1 MNKYLIYDTETK
13 NKNPESL
20 DINIHDHIPFLVS
33 YIVADERLKEVDRGL
48 FSFDETN
55 EEQKF
60 IQYLKDCDT
69 IVGANI
75 KYDIHMLLNKG
86 YDKSLFES
94 KHYIDVQVLA
104 RLVIKSDEQG
114 DDTFN
119 VALKKLAVKYLGIDS
134 NKEEQELKRELSK
147 LYIEHKNKM
156 KEYFIDEGI
165 WNTNLTKTKE
175 TTLLNN
181 IYGNPSTGHDTWFK
195 VFHMYPE
202 FIKPRREF
210 FKKYPRPS
218 YEDCSNVR
226 TYAMTDSILTYG
238 LFKLWYPKAV
248 KLNQTAALIRT
259 SDATFPLIMMERNGL
274 TVDINKVLHDRQLLI
289 SELSK
294 TKIISPITGEELTQD
309 QNLKLK
315 EIYEFETGL
324 TFANADKE
332 VRNQIIDISPTAKIV
347 DYKKKLGKYLDGYVS
362 RVLEKLSEDN
372 GEYRIYT
379 QYKMSGTVTGRL
391 SSDFQQF
398 PKEPLELET
407 GDIIDIRSWFKVPK
421 GDKYMFYFD
430 YSQLELRLQCEWT
443 NLVNG
448 YPDMNMAR
456 AFMPYRCITKDG
468 KYYLEE
474 APDIE
479 WTPTDL
485 HALTAKHAFPN
496 ISESDPEWSHYR
508 KLGKRCNFAANYG
521 ASPSKIAESL
531 HVDFPTATN
540 LVNGYKQAFKGVIDF
555 GKWIQ
560 RRTYKTNIF
569 PNLFKRVYY
578 STNKH
583 SLQNWLV
590 QGSGADLLLIKLK
603 ETYEYLKTH
612 PWWSYVI
619 TVHDEI
625 GFACEDIPINQL
637 KQEVKEIQ
645 SLMKESL
652 SAIDVI
658 ADIEYTTTNWGEKKD
673 YSEDDL

>member
-1 MNKYLIYDTETK
+1 MNKYLIYDTETL
-13 NKNPESL
+13 NKNPASL

-33 YIVADERLKEVDRGL
+33 YVIVDEKLKDTDKGMFL
-48 FSFDETN
+48 SNETDK
-55 EEQKF
+55 EQQF
-60 IQYLKDCDT
+60 IQYLNDCDT

-75 KYDIHMLLNKG
+75 KYDVHMLLNRG
-86 YDKSLFES
+86 YDKSLFEH
-94 KHYIDVQVLA
+94 KNYIDVQVLA

-114 DDTFN
+114 DDTFS

-134 NKEEQELKRELSK
+134 NKEEQELKKELSK
-147 LYIEHKNKM
+147 LYAEHKNKF
-156 KEYFIDEGI
+156 KQYLIDEGL
-165 WNTNLTKTKE
+165 WDTNLTKTKE
-175 TTLLNN
+175 TILLNN
-181 IYGNPSTGHDTWFK
+181 LYGNPATGHDTWFK
-195 VFHMYPE
+195 VFHLYPE
-202 FIKPRREF
+202 FTVARREF

-218 YEDCSNVR
+218 YKDCSNVE
-226 TYAMTDSILTYG
+226 TYGMTDAVLTYG

-248 KLNQTAALIRT
+248 LLNQTSTLLRVSA
-259 SDATFPLIMMERNGL
+259 ATFPLIMMERNGL
-274 TVDINKVLHDRQLLI
+274 VVDINKVLHDRQLLI
-289 SELSK
+289 NELGK

-315 EIYEFETGL
+315 EVYEYETGL
-324 TFANADKE
+324 KFENADKE

-362 RVLEKLSEDN
+362 RVLEKLSLDN
-372 GEYRIYT
+372 GEYKIYT

-421 GDKYMFYFD
+421 GYKYMFYFD

-448 YPDMNMAR
+448 YPDQNMAR
-456 AFMPYRCITKDG
+456 AFMPYRCIVRNG

-474 APDIE
+474 DPNTE

-496 ISESDPEWSHYR
+496 IDENDPEWSHYR

-521 ASPSKIAESL
+521 ASAAKIAESL

-540 LVNGYKQAFKGVIDF
+540 LVNGYKETFKGVIDF
-555 GKWIQ
+555 SKWIQ
-560 RRTYKTNIF
+560 RRAYKTNIF
-569 PNLFKRVYY
+569 PNLFKRIYY

-603 ETYEYLKTH
+603 ETYEYLQTH
-612 PWWSYVI
+612 PWWTYVI

-625 GFACEDIPINQL
+625 GFACKDIPIDQL
-637 KQEVKEIQ
+637 KKEVKEIQ

-658 ADIEYTTTNWGEKKD
+658 ADVEYTTTTWGEKKD
-673 YSEDDL
+673 YVEDDL